1 MAVRSNIVIVVE
13 VDVVGIVNVVITG
26 LMVSSVATQELP
38 LCVYPV
44 LHDTKVQLPESDQV
58 PKLQI
63 RDCEPVPLVIL
74 QDEVVEPEQVR
85 ATQELPLCVY
95 PVSQEIKVQAPYED
109 NVPTLQVLDLEPCP
123 LVIVQDAV
131 NGSEQVIVTVTVRL
145 IGNEIFPD
153 ESKTQA

>member
-1 MAVRSNIVIVVE
+1 M
-13 VDVVGIVNVVITG
+13 
-26 LMVSSVATQELP
+26 
-38 LCVYPV
+38 
-44 LHDTKVQLPESDQV
+44 
-58 PKLQI
+58 
-63 RDCEPVPLVIL
+63 IL

-131 NGSEQVIVTVTVRL
+131 NESEQVRVTVTVRL